1 MRIGR
6 IATLLTLPLLFAACT
21 VHEVREEY
29 PPGVDFPAAY
39 SIKGEAEPSP
49 DPWWEALGDPRLSR
63 AIGRVIEGNPG
74 LMQSWAR
81 LRQAEAMARQ
91 AESFL
96 YPEVGVRAGAS
107 RSRTNIALGG
117 EAGERDVTSSLFNLS
132 VGVSYE
138 VDLWKRLENRRD
150 AADTLALASREDLD
164 ALAMTLA
171 SRVAEVWYSIA
182 EQKAQ
187 IDLLGEQERIGRTFL
202 ELLELRFS
210 LGQATALD
218 VYQQRQQ
225 LAATRAQFPLAESL
239 LGVLRNQLAVLMG
252 LAPGGLED
260 EPGGLLPELPALP
273 DPGLPA
279 ELLQRRPDVRGA
291 QLRILAADHGVG
303 EAVADLLPALR
314 LSGEAG
320 FQGRAVEETF
330 SNMIYQLVA
339 GLAGPVY
346 DRGRR
351 QAEVERRK
359 EVLEERLQGY
369 RQKVLEALQEVED
382 ALVRED
388 RQGAYLL
395 EVGKQIDL
403 SRSTLKQAGFRYS
416 NGQSDYLPVLTAL
429 QGLQRLE
436 RSEISS
442 RRQLISQRIQ
452 LYRALGGAWTDN
464 LHHPESQS
472 KVISNG
478 ERP

>member
-1 MRIGR
+1 V
-6 IATLLTLPLLFAACT
+6 A
-21 VHEVREEY
+21 
-29 PPGVDFPAAY
+29 
-39 SIKGEAEPSP
+39 
-49 DPWWEALGDPRLSR
+49 
-63 AIGRVIEGNPG
+63 
-74 LMQSWAR
+74 
-81 LRQAEAMARQ
+81 
-91 AESFL
+91 
-96 YPEVGVRAGAS
+96 
-107 RSRTNIALGG
+107 
-117 EAGERDVTSSLFNLS
+117 
-132 VGVSYE
+132 YE

-150 AADTLALASREDLD
+150 AADTLAHASREDVD

-171 SRVAEVWYSIA
+171 SQVAEVWFAIA

-239 LGVLRNQLAVLMG
+239 LEVLRNQLAVLMG
-252 LAPGGLED
+252 LAPGSLED
-260 EPGGLLPELPALP
+260 EPRGLLPELPGLP
-273 DPGLPA
+273 DMGLPA

-291 QLRILAADHGVG
+291 HLRILAADHGVG

-314 LSGEAG
+314 LSAEVG

-395 EVGKQIDL
+395 EVAKQIDL
-403 SRSTLKQAGFRYS
+403 SRATLKQAGFRYS

-429 QGLQRLE
+429 QGLQHLE
-436 RSEISS
+436 RREISS
-442 RRQLISQRIQ
+442 RRQLISHRIQ
-452 LYRALGGAWTDN
+452 LYRALGGAWTEN
-464 LHHPESQS
+464 LRPPDVQS